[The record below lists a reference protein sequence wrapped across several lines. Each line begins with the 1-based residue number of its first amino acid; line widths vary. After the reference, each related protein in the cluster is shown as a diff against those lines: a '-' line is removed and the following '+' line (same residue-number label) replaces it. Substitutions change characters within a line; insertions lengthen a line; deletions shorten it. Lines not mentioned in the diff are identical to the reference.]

1 MILGSEQ
8 SQNSQKTFASPDQY
22 STWNIFL
29 ASENNTL
36 MQTVTTFVSNLQ
48 RDSLVIYA
56 IVIFLTRSQRTY
68 GSERLFRSSPPEVL

>member
-8 SQNSQKTFASPDQY
+8 SQNSQNTFASPDQY
-22 STWNIFL
+22 STWNIFS

-48 RDSLVIYA
+48 RDSLIIYV
-56 IVIFLTRSQRTY
+56 IVIFRTRSQRTY
-68 GSERLFRSSPPEVL
+68 GSERLFRSSPPVL

>member
-8 SQNSQKTFASPDQY
+8 SQNSQNTFASPDQY
-22 STWNIFL
+22 STWNIFS

-56 IVIFLTRSQRTY
+56 IVIFRTRSQRTY

>member
-8 SQNSQKTFASPDQY
+8 SQNSQNTFASPDQY
-22 STWNIFL
+22 STWNIFS

-48 RDSLVIYA
+48 RDSLIIYV
-56 IVIFLTRSQRTY
+56 IVIFRTRSQRTY
-68 GSERLFRSSPPEVL
+68 GSERLFRSSPPEVI

>member
-8 SQNSQKTFASPDQY
+8 SLNSQKTFASPDQY
-22 STWNIFL
+22 FTWNIFL
-29 ASENNTL
+29 TSENNTL

-56 IVIFLTRSQRTY
+56 IVIFRTRSQRTY
-68 GSERLFRSSPPEVL
+68 GSERLFRSSSPVL